1 MTLRALIFDL
11 DGTLVDT
18 EEAHRQAF
26 NAAFIELEL
35 WWDWSPER
43 YAQLL
48 KVSGGKERIAHYVR
62 TIEARPQERARVLSS
77 IEMIHATKTRIY
89 KELLESFR
97 LPLRPGVGK
106 LIDDARSA
114 GIRLA
119 IATTTTSANLEVL
132 VNAALGRGAMGWF
145 ATIAAG
151 DSVAN
156 KKPAPDIYRRAL
168 EGLRLPV
175 EACMAFEDSANGLR
189 AARAAGLF
197 TVVTPT
203 RWNID
208 QEFGTAQRLLNT
220 LAETDLATLQNEHA
234 EWTGRSLASAGRGN

>member
-35 WWDWSPER
+35 WWDWSPEL
-43 YAQLL
+43 YAELL
-48 KVSGGKERIAHYVR
+48 QVSGGKERIAHYVSR
-62 TIEARPQERARVLSS
+62 LEATPAERARVLSS

-89 KELLESFR
+89 QDLLESFR
-97 LPLRPGVGK
+97 LPLRPGVGR
-106 LIDDARSA
+106 LIDDARAA
-114 GIRLA
+114 GLKLA

-132 VNAALGRGAMGWF
+132 VNAAFGRGAMGWF
-145 ATIAAG
+145 ATVSAG

-156 KKPAPDIYRRAL
+156 KKPAPDIYERAL
-168 EGLRLPV
+168 QGLRLPA
-175 EACMAFEDSANGLR
+175 ESCMAFEDSANGLR
-189 AARAAGLF
+189 SARAAGLF

-208 QEFGTAQRLLNT
+208 QDVSAAQLQLNT
-220 LAETDLATLQNEHA
+220 LAQTNLTRLQSLHADWIGRDLA
-234 EWTGRSLASAGRGN
+234 SKGRGR

>member
-1 MTLRALIFDL
+1 MTLHALIFDL

-48 KVSGGKERIAHYVR
+48 QVSGGKERIAHYVSQL
-62 TIEARPQERARVLSS
+62 EATPAERARVLSS

-89 KELLESFR
+89 QDLLASFR
-97 LPLRPGVGK
+97 LPLRPGVGR
-106 LIDDARSA
+106 LIDDARAA
-114 GIRLA
+114 GLKLA

-132 VNAALGRGAMGWF
+132 VNAAFGRGAMGWF
-145 ATIAAG
+145 ATVSAG

-156 KKPAPDIYRRAL
+156 KKPAPDIYERAL
-168 EGLRLPV
+168 QGLRLPA
-175 EACMAFEDSANGLR
+175 ESCMAFEDSANGLR

-203 RWNID
+203 RWNIG
-208 QEFGTAQRLLNT
+208 QKFGTAQRLLNT
-220 LAETDLATLQNEHA
+220 LAETDLATLQREHA
-234 EWTGRSLASAGRGN
+234 EWTGQTLASAGLGN